1 MRLPKRLN
9 NIIDFLGIIIP
20 LVVDLV
26 MNIVSFSILAPDFLS
41 RIAFIALAIMI
52 VVFVPRAWS
61 KRQFISYAIFVS
73 VVVFADWSFTLAT
86 TGEKINTTAAV
97 TRDVELERLRGNI
110 DKTELKIEDLHKQ
123 YYEANK
129 RETLQELNAQIQ
141 FEQNRLQKLEADYEA
156 RLKHTEQN
164 ATKNTLTAEDIFNA
178 IPNAIKERRIIPLVV
193 WFLVFL
199 GVQLVVA
206 TSIDIKEE
214 RTAEKPSEPAT
225 PVEVKLQPNER
236 TVVWTDIKAY
246 MQDNEVLEIHVRSSI
261 GIKKGVILSN
271 ITGIIDSSYYSN
283 EGNDGNIGVALWNT
297 SDKEVVLEAGERICQ
312 GIFKTYL
319 TTDNDVCLSS
329 KRIGG
334 IGSSGK

>member
-1 MRLPKRLN
+1 
-9 NIIDFLGIIIP
+9 
-20 LVVDLV
+20 

-97 TRDVELERLRGNI
+97 TQDVELERLRGNI

-156 RLKHTEQN
+156 RLKHTEKK
-164 ATKNTLTAEDIFNA
+164 AESNTLNAEDIFNA
-178 IPNAIKERRIIPLVV
+178 IPNAIKERRIIPLIV

-214 RTAEKPSEPAT
+214 HEADKAE
-225 PVEVKLQPNER
+225 PVEVQLKQTLPNNI
-236 TVVWTDIKAY
+236 T
-246 MQDNEVLEIHVRSSI
+246 LEDVKSWVHGSYYHITNQGSNL
-261 GIKKGVILSN
+261 ILSMENFFRLLPNFSMNKYPVIRN
-271 ITGIIDSSYYSN
+271 IAEQNGIIDKFGHALIID
-283 EGNDGNIGVALWNT
+283 ETEAVKKIIG
-297 SDKEVVLEAGERICQ
+297 
-312 GIFKTYL
+312 
-319 TTDNDVCLSS
+319 
-329 KRIGG
+329 
-334 IGSSGK
+334 

>member
-1 MRLPKRLN
+1 MKISKKLN
-9 NIIDFLGIIIP
+9 NIIDFLGIIVP

-86 TGEKINTTAAV
+86 TSEKINTTAAI
-97 TRDVELERLRGNI
+97 TQDTELERLRGNI

-141 FEQNRLQKLEADYEA
+141 FEQSRLQKLEADYEA

-214 RTAEKPSEPAT
+214 HKSAQSTRSE
-225 PVEVKLQPNER
+225 PVEVQLKQTLPNNITLEDVKSWVHGSYYHISNQGSNLILSMENFFCLLPNFSMDKYPVIR
-236 TVVWTDIKAY
+236 NIAE
-246 MQDNEVLEIHVRSSI
+246 QNEVIDKFGHAL
-261 GIKKGVILSN
+261 
-271 ITGIIDSSYYSN
+271 IID
-283 EGNDGNIGVALWNT
+283 ETEAVKKIIG
-297 SDKEVVLEAGERICQ
+297 
-312 GIFKTYL
+312 
-319 TTDNDVCLSS
+319 
-329 KRIGG
+329 
-334 IGSSGK
+334 

>member
-1 MRLPKRLN
+1 MRLPKKLN

-20 LVVDLV
+20 LIVDLV

-41 RIAFIALAIMI
+41 KIAFIALAIMI

-86 TGEKINTTAAV
+86 TGEKINTTAAI
-97 TRDVELERLRGNI
+97 TQDAELERLRGNI

-214 RTAEKPSEPAT
+214 HKSAQSE
-225 PVEVKLQPNER
+225 PVEVQLKQTLPNNI
-236 TVVWTDIKAY
+236 T
-246 MQDNEVLEIHVRSSI
+246 LEDVKQWVHGSYYHITNQGSNLILSMENFFRLLPNFSMNKYPVIRNI
-261 GIKKGVILSN
+261 AEQNGVIDKFGHAL
-271 ITGIIDSSYYSN
+271 IID
-283 EGNDGNIGVALWNT
+283 ETEAVKKIIG
-297 SDKEVVLEAGERICQ
+297 
-312 GIFKTYL
+312 
-319 TTDNDVCLSS
+319 
-329 KRIGG
+329 
-334 IGSSGK
+334 

>member
-20 LVVDLV
+20 LIVDLV

-86 TGEKINTTAAV
+86 TGEKIDTTAAV
-97 TRDVELERLRGNI
+97 TQDVELERLRGNI

-123 YYEANK
+123 YYEA
-129 RETLQELNAQIQ
+129 
-141 FEQNRLQKLEADYEA
+141 
-156 RLKHTEQN
+156 RLKHTEQK
-164 ATKNTLTAEDIFNA
+164 ATKNTLSAEDIFNA
-178 IPNAIKERRIIPLVV
+178 IPNAIKERRIIPLIV
-193 WFLVFL
+193 WFMVFL

-214 RTAEKPSEPAT
+214 RQAEKTSEPVA
-225 PVEVKLQPNER
+225 PVEVKLKQSLPNNI
-236 TVVWTDIKAY
+236 T
-246 MQDNEVLEIHVRSSI
+246 LEDVKQWVHGSYYHITNQGSNLILSMENFFRLLPNFSMNKYPVIRNI
-261 GIKKGVILSN
+261 AEQNGVIDKFGHAL
-271 ITGIIDSSYYSN
+271 IID
-283 EGNDGNIGVALWNT
+283 ET
-297 SDKEVVLEAGERICQ
+297 EAVKKIVG
-312 GIFKTYL
+312 
-319 TTDNDVCLSS
+319 
-329 KRIGG
+329 
-334 IGSSGK
+334 

>member
-1 MRLPKRLN
+1 MRLPKKLN

-20 LVVDLV
+20 LIVDLV

-86 TGEKINTTAAV
+86 TGEKINTTAAI
-97 TRDVELERLRGNI
+97 TQDAELERLRGNI

-129 RETLQELNAQIQ
+129 RDTLAELNAQIQ

-214 RTAEKPSEPAT
+214 HKSAQSE
-225 PVEVKLQPNER
+225 PVEVQLKQTLPNNI
-236 TVVWTDIKAY
+236 T
-246 MQDNEVLEIHVRSSI
+246 LEDVKQWVHGSYYHITNQGSNLILSMENFFRLLPNFSMNKYPVIRNI
-261 GIKKGVILSN
+261 AEQNGVIDKFGHAL
-271 ITGIIDSSYYSN
+271 IIDEN
-283 EGNDGNIGVALWNT
+283 EAVKKIVG
-297 SDKEVVLEAGERICQ
+297 
-312 GIFKTYL
+312 
-319 TTDNDVCLSS
+319 
-329 KRIGG
+329 
-334 IGSSGK
+334 

>member
-1 MRLPKRLN
+1 MRLPKKLN
-9 NIIDFLGIIIP
+9 NTIDFLGIIIP
-20 LVVDLV
+20 LIVDLV

-97 TRDVELERLRGNI
+97 TQDVELERLRGNI

-156 RLKHTEQN
+156 RLKHTEQK
-164 ATKNTLTAEDIFNA
+164 AESNTLNAEDIFNA
-178 IPNAIKERRIIPLVV
+178 IPNAIKERRIIPLIV

-214 RTAEKPSEPAT
+214 HEADKAE
-225 PVEVKLQPNER
+225 PVEVQLKQTLPNNI
-236 TVVWTDIKAY
+236 T
-246 MQDNEVLEIHVRSSI
+246 LEDVKSWVHGSYYHITNQGSNL
-261 GIKKGVILSN
+261 ILSMENFFRLLPNFSMNKYPVIRN
-271 ITGIIDSSYYSN
+271 IAEQNGIIDKFGHALIID
-283 EGNDGNIGVALWNT
+283 ETEAVKKIIG
-297 SDKEVVLEAGERICQ
+297 
-312 GIFKTYL
+312 
-319 TTDNDVCLSS
+319 
-329 KRIGG
+329 
-334 IGSSGK
+334 

>member
-20 LVVDLV
+20 LIVDLV

-41 RIAFIALAIMI
+41 RIAFIALAVMI
-52 VVFVPRAWS
+52 VVFVPRSWS
-61 KRQFISYAIFVS
+61 KKQFISYAIFVS

-86 TGEKINTTAAV
+86 TGEKINTATVIEQDA
-97 TRDVELERLRGNI
+97 ELERLRGNI

-178 IPNAIKERRIIPLVV
+178 IPNAIKERRIIPLIV
-193 WFLVFL
+193 WFMVFL

-214 RTAEKPSEPAT
+214 RQAEKPSEPAT
-225 PVEVKLQPNER
+225 PVEVKLKQSLPNNI
-236 TVVWTDIKAY
+236 T
-246 MQDNEVLEIHVRSSI
+246 LEDVKQWVHGSYYHITNQGSNL
-261 GIKKGVILSN
+261 ILSMENFFRLLPNFSMNKYPVIRN
-271 ITGIIDSSYYSN
+271 IAEQNGVVDKFGHALIID
-283 EGNDGNIGVALWNT
+283 ET
-297 SDKEVVLEAGERICQ
+297 EAI
-312 GIFKTYL
+312 
-319 TTDNDVCLSS
+319 
-329 KRIGG
+329 KRI
-334 IGSSGK
+334 IE

>member
-41 RIAFIALAIMI
+41 RIAFVALAVMI
-52 VVFVPRAWS
+52 VVFVPRSWS

-86 TGEKINTTAAV
+86 TGEKINTTAVV
-97 TRDVELERLRGNI
+97 TQDIELERLRGNI

-164 ATKNTLTAEDIFNA
+164 ATKNTLIAEDIFNA
-178 IPNAIKERRIIPLVV
+178 IPNAIKERRIIPLIV
-193 WFLVFL
+193 WFMVFL

-214 RTAEKPSEPAT
+214 HKSAQSE
-225 PVEVKLQPNER
+225 PVEVQLKQTLPNNI
-236 TVVWTDIKAY
+236 T
-246 MQDNEVLEIHVRSSI
+246 LEDVKSWVHGSYYHITNQGSNLILSMENFFRLLPNFSMNKYPVIRNI
-261 GIKKGVILSN
+261 AEQNGVIDKFGHAL
-271 ITGIIDSSYYSN
+271 IID
-283 EGNDGNIGVALWNT
+283 ET
-297 SDKEVVLEAGERICQ
+297 EAVKKI
-312 GIFKTYL
+312 
-319 TTDNDVCLSS
+319 VS
-329 KRIGG
+329 
-334 IGSSGK
+334 

>member
-1 MRLPKRLN
+1 MRLPKKLN

-41 RIAFIALAIMI
+41 RIAFVALAVMI
-52 VVFVPRAWS
+52 VVFVPRSWS

-86 TGEKINTTAAV
+86 TGKKINTTAAI
-97 TRDVELERLRGNI
+97 TQDAELERLRGNI

-141 FEQNRLQKLEADYEA
+141 FEQNRLQKLETDYEA

-214 RTAEKPSEPAT
+214 HKSAQSG
-225 PVEVKLQPNER
+225 PVEVQLKQTLPNNI
-236 TVVWTDIKAY
+236 T
-246 MQDNEVLEIHVRSSI
+246 LEDVKSWVHGSYYHITNQGSNLILSMENFFRLLPNFSMNKYPVIRNI
-261 GIKKGVILSN
+261 AEQNGVIDKFGHAL
-271 ITGIIDSSYYSN
+271 IID
-283 EGNDGNIGVALWNT
+283 ETEAVKKIIG
-297 SDKEVVLEAGERICQ
+297 
-312 GIFKTYL
+312 
-319 TTDNDVCLSS
+319 
-329 KRIGG
+329 
-334 IGSSGK
+334 

>member
-1 MRLPKRLN
+1 MRLPKKLN

-20 LVVDLV
+20 LIVDLV

-86 TGEKINTTAAV
+86 TGEKINTTAAI
-97 TRDVELERLRGNI
+97 TQDAELERLRGNI

-129 RETLQELNAQIQ
+129 RDTLAELNAQIQ

-214 RTAEKPSEPAT
+214 HKSAQSE
-225 PVEVKLQPNER
+225 PVEVQLKQTLPNNI
-236 TVVWTDIKAY
+236 T
-246 MQDNEVLEIHVRSSI
+246 LEDVKSWVHGSYYHITNQGSNLILSMENFFRLLPNFSMNKYPVIRNI
-261 GIKKGVILSN
+261 AEQNGVIDKFGHAL
-271 ITGIIDSSYYSN
+271 IID
-283 EGNDGNIGVALWNT
+283 ET
-297 SDKEVVLEAGERICQ
+297 EAVKKIVG
-312 GIFKTYL
+312 
-319 TTDNDVCLSS
+319 
-329 KRIGG
+329 
-334 IGSSGK
+334 

>member
-1 MRLPKRLN
+1 MKISKKLN
-9 NIIDFLGIIIP
+9 NIIDFLGIIVP

-86 TGEKINTTAAV
+86 TGEKINTTAAI
-97 TRDVELERLRGNI
+97 TQDTELERLRGNI

-141 FEQNRLQKLEADYEA
+141 FEQSRLQKLEADYEA

-214 RTAEKPSEPAT
+214 HKSAQSTRSE
-225 PVEVKLQPNER
+225 PVEVQLKQTLPNNI
-236 TVVWTDIKAY
+236 T
-246 MQDNEVLEIHVRSSI
+246 LEDVKSWVHGSYYHITNQGSNLILSMENFFRLLPNFSMNKYPVIRNI
-261 GIKKGVILSN
+261 AEQNGVIDKFGHAL
-271 ITGIIDSSYYSN
+271 IID
-283 EGNDGNIGVALWNT
+283 ETEAVKKIIG
-297 SDKEVVLEAGERICQ
+297 
-312 GIFKTYL
+312 
-319 TTDNDVCLSS
+319 
-329 KRIGG
+329 
-334 IGSSGK
+334 

>member
-1 MRLPKRLN
+1 MRLPKKLN

-20 LVVDLV
+20 LIVDLV

-86 TGEKINTTAAV
+86 TGEKINTTAAI
-97 TRDVELERLRGNI
+97 TQDAELERLRGNI

-129 RETLQELNAQIQ
+129 RDTLAELNAQIQ

-214 RTAEKPSEPAT
+214 HKSAQSE
-225 PVEVKLQPNER
+225 PVEVQLKQTLPNNI
-236 TVVWTDIKAY
+236 T
-246 MQDNEVLEIHVRSSI
+246 LEDVKQWVHGSYYHITNQGSNLILSMENFFRLLPNFSMNKYPVIRNI
-261 GIKKGVILSN
+261 AEQNGVIDKFGHAL
-271 ITGIIDSSYYSN
+271 IIDEN
-283 EGNDGNIGVALWNT
+283 EAVKKIIG
-297 SDKEVVLEAGERICQ
+297 
-312 GIFKTYL
+312 
-319 TTDNDVCLSS
+319 
-329 KRIGG
+329 
-334 IGSSGK
+334 